1 MRRPCVTFI
10 IVFIS
15 LVFVT
20 NALAQTAPAMGP
32 KAERKRVFG
41 TVVAVDTAS
50 KTLVVKDWR
59 GETTFDTDGAK
70 LVRGANLEDI
80 RPGDRVVLSYAEEGG
95 RKTAK
100 IVIAT
105 PATPQQENKAEALKG
120 PRLLND
126 ESVKK

>member
-1 MRRPCVTFI
+1 VTFI

-15 LVFVT
+15 LMFVT

-32 KAERKRVFG
+32 KAERKRVSG
-41 TVVAVDTAS
+41 TVVAIDTAS
-50 KTLVVKDWR
+50 KTLVVEDWR

-80 RPGDRVVLSYAEEGG
+80 RPGDRVVMSYAEEGG

-105 PATPQQENKAEALKG
+105 PPHLNKENKVEALRG
-120 PRLLND
+120 P
-126 ESVKK
+126 